1 MASSYHRSN
10 LAESVAAMNLE
21 PTPVTAA
28 LAGIFSGF
36 TWPLI
41 WPFFQGAAAMGSL
54 WLMLGTIVLVA
65 LPAHA
70 FVLGFKRRKVVSGEV
85 MESALLVRV
94 GVWLACAASAAVL
107 VSIYRGSV

>member
-1 MASSYHRSN
+1 
-10 LAESVAAMNLE
+10 MNLV

-28 LAGIFSGF
+28 LAGIFSGL

-41 WPFFQGAAAMGSL
+41 WPLLRGGATVSSL

-70 FVLGFKRRKVVSGEV
+70 FVVGFKRNQMAGAGAVD
-85 MESALLVRV
+85 SALLVRV
-94 GVWLACAASAAVL
+94 GAWLACATGSAVL
-107 VSIYRGSV
+107 VSMVRGSP